1 MNMLRL
7 LLAGICLFVSIVAVQ
22 AEDELDAGMV
32 LPGYEDKPAWFKNS
46 FLDISEDI
54 TEAAENKRR
63 VMLYFYQDG
72 CPYCAKLL
80 QDNFTQQSIVEKTR
94 KYFDVIAIN
103 MWGDREVVNL
113 AGGMTTEKIFA
124 KSTRVMFT
132 PTLLLLNEKGQI
144 ALRINGY
151 YAPHKF
157 EAALDY
163 VGQHKETEIS
173 FMDYFQQQAP
183 QKASGK
189 LHQESFYLKPPYDLS
204 RLIKDKKPLL
214 ILFEQKQ
221 CPDCDK
227 AHRDVYVQKET
238 IQQFERFN
246 VVQIDMWSD
255 ESLADFSGRRTTA
268 QALAK
273 KLKIQYA
280 PSMVFF
286 NNQGKEIFRAE
297 AYLKAFHTQSIMD
310 YVASGAY
317 KTQPEFQRYI
327 SERADRLEAQG
338 VHVDIWK

>member
-1 MNMLRL
+1 
-7 LLAGICLFVSIVAVQ
+7 
-22 AEDELDAGMV
+22 MV
-32 LPGYEDKPAWFKNS
+32 HPGHEDKPDWFKNS
-46 FLDISEDI
+46 FLDLQEDI
-54 TEAAENKRR
+54 TEAAANKRR

-80 QDNFTQQSIVEKTR
+80 QDNFSQHSIVQKTQ

-103 MWGDREVVNL
+103 MWGDREVTNL
-113 AGGMTTEKIFA
+113 AGETITEKNFS
-124 KSTRVMFT
+124 KSARVMFT

-163 VGQHKETEIS
+163 VGQHREETGS
-173 FMDYFQQQAP
+173 FPDYIRLQSP
-183 QKASGK
+183 QKASGV
-189 LHQESFYLKPPYDLS
+189 LHQEVYYQKPPYDLS

-221 CPDCDK
+221 CPACDEV
-227 AHRDVYVQKET
+227 HGDVFKQKET
-238 IQQFERFN
+238 IEQFKRFN
-246 VVQIDMWSD
+246 IVQLDMWSTMR
-255 ESLADFSGRRTTA
+255 LTDFSGRETTA
-268 QALAK
+268 QKLAK
-273 KLKIQYA
+273 KMNVQYA
-280 PSMVFF
+280 PGMIFVDQ
-286 NNQGKEIFRAE
+286 QGKEIFRAE
-297 AYLKAFHTQSIMD
+297 AYLKAFHTQSVLD

-327 SERADRLEAQG
+327 SERADKLEAQG